1 MIDLELMREK
11 IENLI
16 EKLEKYDII
25 SFDIFDTLI
34 LRPFDNP
41 ATLFHF
47 MACHYNILDFYKVR
61 IQASKTARD
70 KKELEEGHR
79 EVTLE
84 EIYQVLEKKYNIDA
98 KKGAEIEFQY
108 EKKFCYANPYM
119 KEIFS
124 ILLKKKK
131 RIIIISDMYYNTHQI
146 EELLQKSGYLGYEN
160 LFVSCDYKKSKK
172 EGTLFK
178 TVRERYPKERII
190 HIGDNENDDIINS
203 SKYGFESYYYPK
215 CNLFAKELNNVTIS
229 SFLKSIYLGIVKNKF
244 YNGYLDNPNKYYYYG
259 YTYGGLFVL
268 GYANWIYKYVKQ
280 NNIEKVLFL
289 SRDGYILNK
298 LFSKF
303 YNDIDSSYF
312 YWSRHAS
319 ICNAMER
326 DLEYFYF
333 QFIDRIKRN
342 YPQLTIEQLLKKIE
356 LTEYSELLCKYELN
370 SKEKISG
377 ENVIEKLKYMIE
389 ENIEILR
396 KISQKN
402 SNITKQILK
411 PLINDKKKIAIVDIG
426 WRGSGI
432 ISLKYLIEEKWK
444 MQCEVTGLLAGTHYS
459 KPNFSPVLFQKGIL
473 NAYMFSMLH
482 NRNLTQYHEK
492 EVELKNTII
501 EILISAPHSSFLK
514 YSLQNNKVV
523 SIFENEDK
531 TNILLTKEIQKGEMD
546 FVNDY
551 LQIMGRDSF
560 ACNIAGAD
568 AYAPIKILSSEESL
582 LKAFVNDFSQYHFNI
597 TALKMNEKEPETF
610 SYRYKEIKKKSQKN
624 QKIYKKIIKK
634 IKRYLSKIKKKLKK
648 IRNKNGK

>member
-1 MIDLELMREK
+1 MIDLEAMREK
-11 IENLI
+11 IGNLI

-146 EELLQKSGYLGYEN
+146 EELLQKNGYLGYEN

-178 TVRERYPKERII
+178 TVREKYPNESII

-215 CNLFAKELNNVTIS
+215 CNLFAKELNNVAIS

-244 YNGYLDNPNKYYYYG
+244 YNGYLDNSNKYYYYG
-259 YTYGGLFVL
+259 YVHGGLFVL

-280 NNIEKVLFL
+280 NNIEKVIFL

-319 ICNAMER
+319 ICNTMDR

-370 SKEKISG
+370 SKEKISA
-377 ENVIEKLKYMIE
+377 ENVIEKLKFMIE

-396 KISQKN
+396 KISQNN

-411 PLINDKKKIAIVDIG
+411 SLIKDKKKIAIVDIG

-444 MQCEVTGLLAGTHYS
+444 MQCEVTGLLAGTHCS
-459 KPNFSPVLFQKGIL
+459 KSNFSPVLFQKGVL

-514 YSLQNNKVV
+514 YGLQNNKVV
-523 SIFENEDK
+523 PIFEKEDK
-531 TNILLTKEIQKGEMD
+531 TNMLLTKEIQKGEMD

-551 LQIMGRDSF
+551 LQLMDKDSF
-560 ACNIAGAD
+560 VCNISGAD
-568 AYAPIKILSSEESL
+568 AYAPIKILSSEENL
-582 LKAFVNDFSQYHFNI
+582 LKTFVNDFSQYHFNI
-597 TALKMNEKEPETF
+597 TALKMNEKDPETF
-610 SYRYKEIKKKSQKN
+610 GYRYKEIKKKNQN
-624 QKIYKKIIKK
+624 VQKIYKKIKRK
-634 IKRYLSKIKKKLKK
+634 IKRYLSKIKNKLKK
-648 IRNKNGK
+648 IRKENEK